1 MTRSHPTGPRSHVF
15 KELLEKHTHRFVDRL
30 AGRLR
35 PFLKR
40 YLGELEFLAIKDDIA
55 AQVPVVV
62 A

>member
-1 MTRSHPTGPRSHVF
+1 MF
-15 KELLEKHTHRFVDRL
+15 KDLLDEHTHRFVDLL

-62 A
+62 VA